1 MSTTTSSTSCMS
13 CPLDKRDSKTSVK
26 DKDLALISSILTGSI
41 KYFTKI
47 IESLSSKKSEEKS
60 YEVPPAAL
68 EQYHDALKRYMSKDA
83 TKHVP
88 CQARVAFFHWDDG
101 MSEKKTKVGG
111 SGEKKT
117 DDETKTDEKK
127 MGEKKDGKVS
137 SSKKTVLSHRRKRVI
152 AYIWVDMSDN
162 NTRKGLV
169 FYGGSVFNP
178 TLSMRTLLQRCVKSR
193 VHTAEEL
200 TTFYQSLK
208 DEFSG
213 HHEYNR
219 KGEKETAFGRL
230 LQRPVVFETSAM
242 NHAQVRKEI
251 RRQMFVRGVY
261 GPRQSAGSTKSN

>member
-41 KYFTKI
+41 KDFTKI
-47 IESLSSKKSEEKS
+47 IESFSSKKSEEKS

-117 DDETKTDEKK
+117 DDESKTNEKK
-127 MGEKKDGKVS
+127 NGQGS
-137 SSKKTVLSHRRKRVI
+137 TSKKTVLSHRRKRVI

-178 TLSMRTLLQRCVKSR
+178 TLSMRTLLQRCVKGR

-200 TTFYQSLK
+200 TAFYQSLK

-230 LQRPVVFETSAM
+230 LQRPVVFETLAT